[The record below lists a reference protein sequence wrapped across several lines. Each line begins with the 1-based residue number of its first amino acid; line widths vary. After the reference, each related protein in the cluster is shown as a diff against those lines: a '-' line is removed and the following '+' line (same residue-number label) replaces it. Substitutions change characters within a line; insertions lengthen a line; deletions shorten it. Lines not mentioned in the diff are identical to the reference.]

1 MSKDEKENHLRVFKD
16 RSEYIIDGEDKE
28 IFWEG
33 PVSAETKKR
42 TKLIKDSFEEG
53 FLENLINSVKDNSEE
68 IQMDLID
75 LNTKNCLEKLVDSV
89 TSEVGRALIGLT
101 VMQLTIKS
109 IDSTQNIRLHK
120 GGTGSNSFSWKD
132 GISMRVLDKNYVT
145 PVLRKYDLVKLNADG
160 FMMTRSLAENY
171 PYSSLYKAQ
180 LKGARIEWLSVVESL
195 EGNLSDPFNSLKYFV
210 SLLFNKAEQFQLVSD
225 NLLKKTNTYIESI
238 TNPSQAMSLIRSH
251 IDDSG
256 YSARLMEIS
265 MHALMQAVIDTGTL
279 GLVTL
284 KPLSQMRSANKKH
297 GNIGDIELLEDMEI
311 IESWDAKYGKA
322 YLREEI
328 DEVIEKLTTHNS
340 VGVVGFVT
348 TLAPIINQEIIKK
361 LDSAKQLHGIDIK
374 ILTFEEWIE
383 LIFNRAL
390 EEKHTTEIEL
400 AKNWLLAYT
409 ECIAQKRRDVAPI
422 DEPCIE
428 WVKELDQKL
437 ILTAKANL

>member
-1 MSKDEKENHLRVFKD
+1 MSQNEYENHLKVFEN
-16 RSEYIIDGEDKE
+16 RSEYIFNGQEKE

-33 PVSAETKKR
+33 PVSTETKKR
-42 TKLIKDSFEEG
+42 TKLIKESFEEG
-53 FLENLINSVKDNSEE
+53 FLENLIRNVKENSEE
-68 IQMDLID
+68 IQIDLID
-75 LNTKNCLEKLVDSV
+75 QNTKQCLEKLVDSV

-101 VMQLTIKS
+101 VMQLSIKS

-180 LKGARIEWLSVVESL
+180 VKGARSEWLSIVESL
-195 EGNLSDPFNSLKYFV
+195 EANLSDPFNSLKYFI
-210 SLLFNKAEQFQLVSD
+210 SLLFNKAEQFQVASVK
-225 NLLKKTNTYIESI
+225 LLEKINDYITSI
-238 TNPSQAMSLIRSH
+238 TNPSQVIDLIRSH
-251 IDDSG
+251 IDNSG

-265 MHALMQAVIDTGTL
+265 MHALMQAIIDTDNF

-297 GNIGDIELLEDMEI
+297 GNIGDIELLEDLDI

-328 DEVIEKLTTHNS
+328 DEVIEKLVNHNS
-340 VGVVGFVT
+340 IALVGFVT
-348 TLAPIINQEIIKK
+348 TLTPIINQEIINK
-361 LDSAKQLHGIDIK
+361 LHSAKQLHGIDIK
-374 ILTFEEWIE
+374 ILTFEEWVQ
-383 LIFNRAL
+383 LMFHRAL
-390 EEKHTTEIEL
+390 EDTQNTEIEL
-400 AKNWLLAYT
+400 TKKWLRAYA
-409 ECIAQKRRDVAPI
+409 ECIAQKRRDIAPI

-428 WVKELDQKL
+428 WVKELSEKL
-437 ILTAKANL
+437 Y

>member
-225 NLLKKTNTYIESI
+225 NLLKKQI
-238 TNPSQAMSLIRSH
+238 LI
-251 IDDSG
+251 
-256 YSARLMEIS
+256 
-265 MHALMQAVIDTGTL
+265 
-279 GLVTL
+279 
-284 KPLSQMRSANKKH
+284 
-297 GNIGDIELLEDMEI
+297 
-311 IESWDAKYGKA
+311 
-322 YLREEI
+322 
-328 DEVIEKLTTHNS
+328 
-340 VGVVGFVT
+340 
-348 TLAPIINQEIIKK
+348 
-361 LDSAKQLHGIDIK
+361 
-374 ILTFEEWIE
+374 
-383 LIFNRAL
+383 
-390 EEKHTTEIEL
+390 
-400 AKNWLLAYT
+400 
-409 ECIAQKRRDVAPI
+409 
-422 DEPCIE
+422 
-428 WVKELDQKL
+428 
-437 ILTAKANL
+437 